1 MTNGT
6 PDSGRRR
13 FFLWS
18 LLGVGA
24 AWLGGVLYPVFR
36 YLSPQPPP
44 DPFGEDGRAI
54 VEKVTPPEVAKP
66 GMGKNG
72 AYGGRGLV
80 VFRNPDGAL
89 KAFDSKCTHA
99 GCNVA
104 FQGDKI
110 YCNCHG
116 GTYDLTGKNIAGP
129 PPRPLDKFHTRPL
142 GENLVIALKQENLDK
157 AEQQD

>member
-1 MTNGT
+1 VTDQET
-6 PDSGRRR
+6 PINKPRRN
-13 FFLWS
+13 FLWA
-18 LLGVGA
+18 LGALAVAWIGA
-24 AWLGGVLYPVFR
+24 ALYPIYR
-36 YLSPQPPP
+36 YLSPQPAP
-44 DPFGEDGRAI
+44 DVFGEDGRAL
-54 VEKVTPPEVAKP
+54 VEKITPADVARP

-72 AYGGRGLV
+72 AYGGRGLL
-80 VFRNPDGAL
+80 VFRNTEGIL

-129 PPRPLDKFHTRPL
+129 PPRPLTEL
-142 GENLVIALKQENLDK
+142 GVVEEEGSLYVFRMDTGDRSEADS
-157 AEQQD
+157 